1 MASNVR
7 SLVHRYEAASTSEL
21 PPPSPARFLPRRGSS
36 SIPTPLSQLTTSAT
50 LIDDLS
56 RHPDSDSDDE
66 SFHKPTPS
74 AESPPASHSTL
85 HRHRSTPHT
94 PIPATVV
101 FARNAPS
108 LSLPKLDE
116 YLSKL
121 IPPSFAHA
129 TAKEPTMFPPM
140 DQLAKSGSTI
150 EDLEYNLKI
159 APWYRNRNTLLGSAV
174 NAVLGITVR
183 RGTIVTRLF
192 LNSKQQGSSAV
203 STFYSLQGL
212 SNTIQVFALILT
224 TIGSNPV

>member
-1 MASNVR
+1 
-7 SLVHRYEAASTSEL
+7 
-21 PPPSPARFLPRRGSS
+21 
-36 SIPTPLSQLTTSAT
+36 
-50 LIDDLS
+50 
-56 RHPDSDSDDE
+56 
-66 SFHKPTPS
+66 
-74 AESPPASHSTL
+74 
-85 HRHRSTPHT
+85 
-94 PIPATVV
+94 
-101 FARNAPS
+101 